1 MEHVAASGAPARRPY
16 PVPVLQ
22 FTDSLTGEKVEFTP
36 RDPGRASIYWCGP
49 TVYDDPHL
57 GHARSTLA
65 FDVLVRY
72 LRWSD
77 YDVCAVSNITDIDD
91 KIINRAAAEGSSE
104 PEVAGRYEASFIGQM
119 DRLNVAHPDLRPR
132 ATEYVDRMVEVI
144 GDLVDRGT
152 AYTTASG
159 VYFDVDRLD
168 DYGALVGR
176 SVEDL
181 REGAGARVEVDDDK
195 DDPLDFALWKAA
207 KPGEPTWDSPWG
219 PGRPGWHIECVAMSL
234 HLLGD
239 GFDIHGGGDDLV
251 FPHHENERAE
261 ALGCDRAFARHW
273 VHNGMVQV
281 DGEKMSKSLGNFT
294 TLDDLLNTW
303 DPRALRLL
311 VLQTHYRRTMEVGST
326 TLDQSAAALARL
338 DKFADRMAAADLPE
352 TGPDA
357 DVVARF
363 RSAMDDDLGSPQALA
378 VIFDAVRDANRA
390 LDAEDDAT
398 AAGLHTAATH
408 LAGVL
413 GLELGSAAAPART
426 DEDDAA
432 DAEIDDLVDQRLV
445 AKAAKDY
452 GRADHIR
459 DKLTARGIVLE
470 DSARGTSWHRG

>member
-1 MEHVAASGAPARRPY
+1 MLR
-16 PVPVLQ
+16 
-22 FTDSLTGEKVEFTP
+22 FTDSLTGKKVEFTP
-36 RDPGRASIYWCGP
+36 RDPGKASVYWCGP

-91 KIINRAAAEGSSE
+91 KIINRAAAEGGSE

-132 ATEYVDRMVEVI
+132 ATEYVDKMVEI
-144 GDLVDRGT
+144 IADLVDREM
-152 AYTTASG
+152 AYTTDSG

-195 DDPLDFALWKAA
+195 NDPLDFALWKAA

-261 ALGCDRAFARHW
+261 ALGCGRAFARHW
-273 VHNGMVQV
+273 VHNAMVQV

-338 DKFADRMAAADLPE
+338 DKFADRMAGSDLPE
-352 TGPDA
+352 AEPDA
-357 DVVARF
+357 DVVTRF
-363 RSAMDDDLGSPQALA
+363 RTTMDDDLGSPQALA

-390 LDAEDDAT
+390 LDAEDDST
-398 AAGLHTAATH
+398 AAELHAAAIE

-413 GLELGSAAAPART
+413 GLELGSAAAPAR
-426 DEDDAA
+426 DVQDDAEA
-432 DAEIDDLVDQRLV
+432 AEIDDLVDQRLA
-445 AKAAKDY
+445 AKAAKNY
-452 GRADHIR
+452 GKADRIR
-459 DKLTARGIVLE
+459 DNLTARGIILE

>member
-1 MEHVAASGAPARRPY
+1 
-16 PVPVLQ
+16 VLR
-22 FTDSLTGEKVEFTP
+22 FTDSLTGKKVEFTP
-36 RDPGRASIYWCGP
+36 RDPGKASVYWCGP

-91 KIINRAAAEGSSE
+91 KIINRAAAEGGSE

-132 ATEYVDRMVEVI
+132 ATEYVDKMVEI
-144 GDLVDRGT
+144 IADLVDREM
-152 AYTTASG
+152 AYTTDSG

-195 DDPLDFALWKAA
+195 NDPLDFALWKAA

-261 ALGCDRAFARHW
+261 ALGCGRAFARHW
-273 VHNGMVQV
+273 VHNAMVQV

-338 DKFADRMAAADLPE
+338 DKFADRMAGSNLPE
-352 TGPDA
+352 AEPDA
-357 DVVARF
+357 DVVTRF
-363 RSAMDDDLGSPQALA
+363 RTAMDDDLGSPQALA

-390 LDAEDDAT
+390 LDAEDDST
-398 AAGLHTAATH
+398 AAELHAAAIE

-413 GLELGSAAAPART
+413 GLELGSAAAPAR
-426 DEDDAA
+426 DVQDDAEA
-432 DAEIDDLVDQRLV
+432 AEIDDLVDQRLA
-445 AKAAKDY
+445 AKAAKNY
-452 GRADHIR
+452 GKADRIR
-459 DKLTARGIVLE
+459 DKLTARGIILE

>member
-1 MEHVAASGAPARRPY
+1 MLR
-16 PVPVLQ
+16 
-22 FTDSLTGEKVEFTP
+22 FTDSLTGKKVEFTP
-36 RDPGRASIYWCGP
+36 REPGKASVYWCGP

-91 KIINRAAAEGSSE
+91 KIINRAAAEGGSE

-132 ATEYVDRMVEVI
+132 ATEYVDKMVEI
-144 GDLVDRGT
+144 IADLVDREM
-152 AYTTASG
+152 AYTTDSG

-181 REGAGARVEVDDDK
+181 REGAGARVEVDDYK
-195 DDPLDFALWKAA
+195 NDPLDFALWKAA

-261 ALGCDRAFARHW
+261 ALGCGRAFARHW
-273 VHNGMVQV
+273 VHNAMVQV

-338 DKFADRMAAADLPE
+338 DKFADRMAGSDLPE
-352 TGPDA
+352 AEPDA
-357 DVVARF
+357 DVVTRF
-363 RSAMDDDLGSPQALA
+363 RTAMDDDLGSPQALA

-390 LDAEDDAT
+390 LDAEDDST
-398 AAGLHTAATH
+398 AAELHAAAIE

-413 GLELGSAAAPART
+413 GLELGSAAAPAR
-426 DEDDAA
+426 DVQNDAEA
-432 DAEIDDLVDQRLV
+432 TEIDDLVDQRV
-445 AKAAKDY
+445 AAKAAKNYDK
-452 GRADHIR
+452 ADRIR
-459 DKLTARGIVLE
+459 DKLTARGIILE

>member
-1 MEHVAASGAPARRPY
+1 MLR
-16 PVPVLQ
+16 
-22 FTDSLTGEKVEFTP
+22 FTDSLTGKKVEFTP
-36 RDPGRASIYWCGP
+36 RDPGKASVYWCGP

-91 KIINRAAAEGSSE
+91 KIINRAAAEGGSE

-132 ATEYVDRMVEVI
+132 ATEYVDKMVEI
-144 GDLVDRGT
+144 IADLVDREM
-152 AYTTASG
+152 AYTTDSG

-195 DDPLDFALWKAA
+195 NDPLDFALWKAA

-338 DKFADRMAAADLPE
+338 DKFADRMAGSDLPE
-352 TGPDA
+352 AEPDA
-357 DVVARF
+357 DVVTRF
-363 RSAMDDDLGSPQALA
+363 RTTMDDDLGSPQALA

-390 LDAEDDAT
+390 LDAEDDST
-398 AAGLHTAATH
+398 AAELHAAAIE

-413 GLELGSAAAPART
+413 GLELGSAAAPAR
-426 DEDDAA
+426 DVQDDAEA
-432 DAEIDDLVDQRLV
+432 AEIDDLVDQRLA
-445 AKAAKDY
+445 AKAAKNY
-452 GRADHIR
+452 GKADRIR
-459 DKLTARGIVLE
+459 DKLTARGIILE

>member
-1 MEHVAASGAPARRPY
+1 MLR
-16 PVPVLQ
+16 
-22 FTDSLTGEKVEFTP
+22 FTDSLTGKKVEFTP
-36 RDPGRASIYWCGP
+36 RDPGKASVYWCGP

-91 KIINRAAAEGSSE
+91 KIINRAAAEGGSE

-132 ATEYVDRMVEVI
+132 ATEYVDKMVEI
-144 GDLVDRGT
+144 IADLVDREM
-152 AYTTASG
+152 AYTTDSG

-195 DDPLDFALWKAA
+195 NDPLDFALWKAA
-207 KPGEPTWDSPWG
+207 KPGEATWDSPWG

-261 ALGCDRAFARHW
+261 ALGCGRAFARHW
-273 VHNGMVQV
+273 VHNAMVQV

-338 DKFADRMAAADLPE
+338 DKFADRMAGSDLPE
-352 TGPDA
+352 AEPDA
-357 DVVARF
+357 DVVTRF
-363 RSAMDDDLGSPQALA
+363 RTTMDDDLGSPQALA

-390 LDAEDDAT
+390 LDAEDDST
-398 AAGLHTAATH
+398 AAELHAAAIE

-413 GLELGSAAAPART
+413 GLELGSAAAPAR
-426 DEDDAA
+426 DVQDDAEA
-432 DAEIDDLVDQRLV
+432 AEIDDLVDQRLA
-445 AKAAKDY
+445 AKAAKNY
-452 GRADHIR
+452 GKADRIR
-459 DKLTARGIVLE
+459 DKLTARGIILE

>member
-1 MEHVAASGAPARRPY
+1 MLR
-16 PVPVLQ
+16 
-22 FTDSLTGEKVEFTP
+22 FTDSLTGKKVEFTP
-36 RDPGRASIYWCGP
+36 RDPGKASVYWCGP

-91 KIINRAAAEGSSE
+91 KIINRAAAEGGSE

-132 ATEYVDRMVEVI
+132 ATEYVDKMVEI
-144 GDLVDRGT
+144 IADLVDREM
-152 AYTTASG
+152 AYTTDSG

-195 DDPLDFALWKAA
+195 NDPLDFALWKAA

-261 ALGCDRAFARHW
+261 ALGCGRAFARHW
-273 VHNGMVQV
+273 VHNAMVQV

-338 DKFADRMAAADLPE
+338 DKFADRMAGSDLPE
-352 TGPDA
+352 AEPDA
-357 DVVARF
+357 DVVTLF
-363 RSAMDDDLGSPQALA
+363 RTAMDDDLGSPQALA

-390 LDAEDDAT
+390 LDAEDDST
-398 AAGLHTAATH
+398 AAELHAAAIE

-413 GLELGSAAAPART
+413 GLELGSAAAPAR
-426 DEDDAA
+426 DVQDDAEA
-432 DAEIDDLVDQRLV
+432 AEIDDLVDQRLA
-445 AKAAKDY
+445 AKAAKNY
-452 GRADHIR
+452 GKADRIR
-459 DKLTARGIVLE
+459 DKLTARGIILE

>member
-1 MEHVAASGAPARRPY
+1 MLR
-16 PVPVLQ
+16 
-22 FTDSLTGEKVEFTP
+22 FTDSLTGKKVEFTP
-36 RDPGRASIYWCGP
+36 RDPGKASVYWCGP

-91 KIINRAAAEGSSE
+91 KIINRAAAEGGSE

-132 ATEYVDRMVEVI
+132 ATEYVDKMVEI
-144 GDLVDRGT
+144 IADLVDREM
-152 AYTTASG
+152 AYTTDSG

-195 DDPLDFALWKAA
+195 NDPLDFALWKAA

-261 ALGCDRAFARHW
+261 ALGCGRAFARHW
-273 VHNGMVQV
+273 VHNAMVQV

-338 DKFADRMAAADLPE
+338 DKFADRMAGSDLPE
-352 TGPDA
+352 AEPDA
-357 DVVARF
+357 DVVTRF
-363 RSAMDDDLGSPQALA
+363 RTAMDDDLGSPQALA

-390 LDAEDDAT
+390 LDAEDDST
-398 AAGLHTAATH
+398 AAELHAATIE

-413 GLELGSAAAPART
+413 GLELGSAAAPAR
-426 DEDDAA
+426 DVQDDAEA
-432 DAEIDDLVDQRLV
+432 AEIDDLVDQRLA
-445 AKAAKDY
+445 AKAAKNYDK
-452 GRADHIR
+452 ADRIR
-459 DKLTARGIVLE
+459 DKLTARGIILE